1 MEALQMIGL
10 IVGAL
15 LVGWAIVV
23 ILFQR
28 NEIKEWRSQVED
40 ERTRWE

>member
-1 MEALQMIGL
+1 MEALLMIGL

-15 LVGWAIVV
+15 LIGWAIVV

-28 NEIKEWRSQVED
+28 NEIKEWRDQVDD
-40 ERTRWE
+40 ERTRY